1 MSRGEAPVSVKEAT
15 TVPMGLKVLAC
26 LAGSGRFGETSV
38 RIEGSRGYA
47 TNGRI
52 AGMAILG
59 AVPDG
64 HWDSSAVLN
73 SELIG
78 VPSWRSPRLQ
88 QCIEDLGKRPWAAQ
102 SQTTKT
108 ALLRSCKGLSEP
120 VTLGF
125 STNGS
130 VGWEPSHLRKSLRFW
145 QGPITVS
152 TNQQLLRLSNSELQ
166 IFVSPAVRP

>member
-1 MSRGEAPVSVKEAT
+1 MSIKEAT

-26 LAGSGRFGETSV
+26 LASSDRFDRFGETSV

-73 SELIG
+73 NELIG

-88 QCIEDLGKRPWAAQ
+88 QCIEDLGKRLWWAAQ

-125 STNGS
+125 STNGI